1 MTTYMRA
8 NFQFP
13 FYDSTRSSVRLE
25 RQAESVEIFSVD
37 TNAISYTLSPE
48 TAGSCAFAEPVPGCS
63 DRFEEEGER
72 VTAELERLLNASTA
86 SWKVTRNLS
95 HCARFSS
102 TVVTENSI
110 VCASRRLGGYPV
122 IGQ

>member
-1 MTTYMRA
+1 MHA
-8 NFQFP
+8 NFLFP
-13 FYDSTRSSVRLE
+13 FHDSTRSSFRLE
-25 RQAESVEIFSVD
+25 RQSVSVEIFSVD

-63 DRFEEEGER
+63 NRFEEEGGR

-86 SWKVTRNLS
+86 SWKVTRKLS

-102 TVVTENSI
+102 TVVTEYSSSCAII
-110 VCASRRLGGYPV
+110 VVG
-122 IGQ
+122 